1 VVAMIVTPY
10 LSLKAPEASVFC
22 GFHLIPKVTIAVTL

>member
-10 LSLKAPEASVFC
+10 LSLKAPRALVFAVLIQ
-22 GFHLIPKVTIAVTL
+22 HLRSPSL